1 MPARIAFS
9 RLKSLES
16 KTIYVTFFSVCQL
29 PTAPGSGCENP
40 VRLSSNWARCLV
52 SADWAQQAAKNTSIP
67 IEVSGKPAHSGH
79 ALCNFTKSGEIERN
93 ISMQRKGLQMTI
105 VSLRL
110 VRFAALILLLPA
122 TSGYAQDCALIP
134 AFKQA
139 IQNKDLQA
147 AKAVEAKIAV
157 DAACG
162 PLTNRVRLQRVLV
175 ETAMAE
181 ALLDRPGREA
191 EREALLT
198 SAAEPGLFW
207 GAALAIGDLRF
218 SQRRFVDATRAYE
231 QAIDIANNRA
241 LTPAAAE
248 ASIVKRMYSRAAQ
261 ARLLA
266 ANEENA
272 GASYVQVA
280 KGDRGEVS
288 GMYSINTRGP
298 TPESI
303 PVPINFETASAK
315 MTAIGEQAAEE
326 LAAAIKAQ
334 QPGEVTIVGHADE
347 RGSDSYN
354 MGLSEKRAR
363 AVKDYLVR
371 HGVNATIKV
380 VAKGKRDP
388 LQLDDTA
395 GMSKED
401 TWALNR
407 RVEWRRS
414 TGQE

>member
-1 MPARIAFS
+1 MLGGLVP
-9 RLKSLES
+9 
-16 KTIYVTFFSVCQL
+16 VCTL
-29 PTAPGSGCENP
+29 PIVAGLIPQNRYNDVNELLGSM
-40 VRLSSNWARCLV
+40 
-52 SADWAQQAAKNTSIP
+52 
-67 IEVSGKPAHSGH
+67 
-79 ALCNFTKSGEIERN
+79 
-93 ISMQRKGLQMTI
+93 SMQGKGIRMTRTMSLQ
-105 VSLRL
+105 SAGFL
-110 VRFAALILLLPA
+110 ALIFLSAA
-122 TSGYAQDCALIP
+122 TPVLADDCTYLS
-134 AFKQA
+134 AFRQA
-139 IQNKDLQA
+139 IQNKDIQA
-147 AKAVEAKIAV
+147 AKGLEAKIAV
-157 DAACG
+157 DAVCG
-162 PLTNRVRLQRVLV
+162 PLTNRVRLQRVLL
-175 ETAMAE
+175 ETATAE
-181 ALLDRPGREA
+181 TLLERPGREA

-207 GAALAIGDLRF
+207 GASLAIGDLRF

-241 LTPAAAE
+241 LTPTPAE

-266 ANEENA
+266 ANEESS

-280 KGDRGEVS
+280 KGDRGEVA

-315 MTAIGEQAAEE
+315 MTASGEQAAEE

-334 QPGEVTIVGHADE
+334 QPTEVTIVGHADE

-363 AVKDYLVR
+363 AVKDYLTS
-371 HGVNATIKV
+371 HGVNAVIKV
-380 VAKGKRDP
+380 VAKGKRDA
-388 LQLDDTA
+388 LQIEDSS

-401 TWALNR
+401 IWALNR

-414 TGQE
+414 SGQE

>member
-1 MPARIAFS
+1 MG
-9 RLKSLES
+9 K
-16 KTIYVTFFSVCQL
+16 
-29 PTAPGSGCENP
+29 
-40 VRLSSNWARCLV
+40 
-52 SADWAQQAAKNTSIP
+52 SAD
-67 IEVSGKPAHSGH
+67 SGRLTADHV
-79 ALCNFTKSGEIERN
+79 LYRVTKSDEINDGGMLGGLVWSPSAHCRSWPALISQNRSNPNDVNELLGSM
-93 ISMQRKGLQMTI
+93 SMQGKGIRMTRTMSLQ
-105 VSLRL
+105 SAAFL
-110 VRFAALILLLPA
+110 ALIFLSAPTPVLADDCAYLPA
-122 TSGYAQDCALIP
+122 
-134 AFKQA
+134 FRQA
-139 IQNKDLQA
+139 IQNRDIQA
-147 AKAVEAKIAV
+147 TKGLEAKIAV
-157 DAACG
+157 DAVCG
-162 PLTNRVRLQRVLV
+162 PLTNRVRLQRVLL
-175 ETAMAE
+175 ETAAAE

-198 SAAEPGLFW
+198 SAAEPALFW
-207 GAALAIGDLRF
+207 GASLAIGDLRF

-241 LTPAAAE
+241 LTPVAAE

-266 ANEENA
+266 ANEEST

-280 KGDRGEVS
+280 KGDRGEVA

-334 QPGEVTIVGHADE
+334 QPTEVTIVGHADE

-363 AVKDYLVR
+363 AVKDYLTS
-371 HGVNATIKV
+371 HGVNAVIKV
-380 VAKGKRDP
+380 VAKGKRDA
-388 LQLDDTA
+388 LQIEDSS

-401 TWALNR
+401 IWALNR

-414 TGQE
+414 SGQE